1 MEGVKRKAAKSGL
14 FKTVRFLL
22 KCVRRVAS
30 FFEWIS
36 ANKKSALKMEFYGA
50 LWKVE

>member
-14 FKTVRFLL
+14 FKKLSVFLF

-30 FFEWIS
+30 FFEWIF
-36 ANKKSALKMEFYGA
+36 ANKKAL
-50 LWKVE
+50 

>member
-1 MEGVKRKAAKSGL
+1 MEGGKKRKAAKSGL
-14 FKTVRFLL
+14 FKNCPFFLF

-36 ANKKSALKMEFYGA
+36 ANKKAL
-50 LWKVE
+50 